1 MRIGVF
7 GGTFDPP
14 HTGHLIVASAA
25 FDALRLDRLLFVP
38 AAVPPHK
45 VGAVIA
51 TPAQRREM
59 VRRAIEGDARF
70 EIEEMELDRPGPSY
84 TVDTLRALR
93 EREPGAELFF
103 LLGADQLRELHT
115 WREPEEVA
123 RLACLAVL
131 SRGGEPTPDAGRYRF
146 VPVAVPRIDIAATE
160 IRARIRDGRSARYL
174 VPEAILRTVE
184 GLYAVG
190 GAGGGRGGQ

>member
-45 VGAVIA
+45 LGVVVA
-51 TPAQRREM
+51 TPEQRLEM
-59 VRRAIEGDARF
+59 VRRAIAGDPRF
-70 EIEEMELDRPGPSY
+70 EVDDMELRRPGASY

-93 EREPGAELFF
+93 EREPGSEIFF
-103 LLGADQLRELHT
+103 LLGADQLRELDT
-115 WREPEEVA
+115 WRDPEEVS

-131 SRGGEPTPDAGRYRF
+131 NRGDEPIPDAGRYRIL
-146 VPVAVPRIDIAATE
+146 PVAVPRIDIAATE
-160 IRARIRDGRSARYL
+160 IRRRVRAGESIRYL
-174 VPEAILRTVE
+174 VPEAVRAFVE
-184 GLYAVG
+184 VEKLY
-190 GAGGGRGGQ
+190 GGG

>member
-14 HTGHLIVASAA
+14 HTGHLIVASVAH
-25 FDALRLDRLLFVP
+25 DVLRLDRLLIVP

-45 VGAVIA
+45 LGIVVASPG
-51 TPAQRREM
+51 QRLEM
-59 VRRAIEGDARF
+59 VRAAVAGDPRF
-70 EIEEMELDRPGPSY
+70 EVDDLELRRPGASY

-93 EREPGAELFF
+93 EREPDADLFF

-115 WREPEEVA
+115 WREPGEVA

-131 SRGGEPTPDAGRYRF
+131 SRGDDAIPDAGRYR
-146 VPVAVPRIDIAATE
+146 VLPVAVPRIDIAATE
-160 IRARIRDGRSARYL
+160 IRRRVRAGQSIRYL
-174 VPEAILRTVE
+174 VPETVREIIARE
-184 GLYAVG
+184 GLYG
-190 GAGGGRGGQ
+190 